1 MIIFGYPKRLA
12 VNKKEVKE
20 VRAVAERL
28 VDSYKDVRR
37 VVTTLERV

>member
-28 VDSYKDVRR
+28 VDRYNDVRH
-37 VVTTLERV
+37 VVTLVERV